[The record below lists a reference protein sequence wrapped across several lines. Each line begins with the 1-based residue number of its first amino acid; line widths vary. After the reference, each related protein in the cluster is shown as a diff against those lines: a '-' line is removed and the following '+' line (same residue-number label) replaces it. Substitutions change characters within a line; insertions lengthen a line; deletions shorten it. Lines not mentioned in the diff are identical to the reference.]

1 MSRLRRL
8 RHENTRDHGIVP
20 GGDNVRRFL
29 RALPL
34 AAALVPTSSATWAQ
48 GDAAAGRQ
56 LAMEWCSN
64 CHNVAADGQ
73 MKQDPPSFAAIAMYR
88 SPGYI
93 RSNIVAPHGAMP
105 DIANVLGLN
114 VDDLV
119 AYITSLDRPLD

>member
-1 MSRLRRL
+1 MRRL
-8 RHENTRDHGIVP
+8 LG
-20 GGDNVRRFL
+20 
-29 RALPL
+29 ALPL
-34 AAALVPTSSATWAQ
+34 VAALVLTSSAALAQ
-48 GDAAAGRQ
+48 GDAVAGRQ
-56 LAMEWCSN
+56 LAMEWCSS

-73 MKQDPPSFAAIAMYR
+73 MKQDPPSFAAIALYR
-88 SPGYI
+88 SPEYI

>member
-1 MSRLRRL
+1 MRRL
-8 RHENTRDHGIVP
+8 
-20 GGDNVRRFL
+20 L

-34 AAALVPTSSATWAQ
+34 VAALLLTSSATWAQ
-48 GDAAAGRQ
+48 GDAVAGRQ
-56 LAMEWCSN
+56 LAMEWCSS
-64 CHNVAADGQ
+64 CHDVATDGQ
-73 MKQDPPSFAAIAMYR
+73 MKQDPPSFAAIALYR
-88 SPGYI
+88 SPEYI

>member
-1 MSRLRRL
+1 M
-8 RHENTRDHGIVP
+8 
-20 GGDNVRRFL
+20 RRFL
-29 RALPL
+29 GALS
-34 AAALVPTSSATWAQ
+34 AAAGLLLATSSTWAQ
-48 GDAAAGRQ
+48 GDAIAGRH
-56 LAMEWCSN
+56 LAMEWCSS

-73 MKQDPPSFAAIAMYR
+73 MKQDPPSFAAIAGYR

-105 DIANVLGLN
+105 DIANILGLN